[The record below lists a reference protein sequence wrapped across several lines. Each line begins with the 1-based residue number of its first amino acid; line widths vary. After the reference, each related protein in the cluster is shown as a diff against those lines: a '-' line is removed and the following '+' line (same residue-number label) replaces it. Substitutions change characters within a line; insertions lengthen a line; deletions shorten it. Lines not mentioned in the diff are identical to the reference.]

1 MAVIG
6 QRIKK
11 LREKRN
17 WLQKD
22 VGEKIGVSSAT
33 INRYE
38 KGLRQPDPDTI
49 NRLCDIFNTTTDYLL
64 GRTDNPNPAKNKKPR
79 KGGTIITHKGIEI
92 ELTEEEEEVVAS
104 IVQALR
110 ERKER
115 EKEEA
120 ATITLEK
127 SIIERKR
134 A

>member
-11 LREKRN
+11 LREKKN

-38 KGLRQPDPDTI
+38 KGFRQPDPDTI

-64 GRTDNPNPAKNKKPR
+64 GRTDNPNPVKNKEPR
-79 KGGTIITHKGIEI
+79 KGGTIITYKGIEI

-120 ATITLEK
+120 ATTLE
-127 SIIERKR
+127 SPIIVRKR